1 MIKMRNS
8 MNNALKNAK
17 IDLLITTVVKMQ
29 KKNNIILMI
38 LKKYTAETLLA
49 QRAI

>member
-1 MIKMRNS
+1 MRNS

-17 IDLLITTVVKMQ
+17 VNLIVITVVKMQ
-29 KKNNIILMI
+29 KKSNIVFIR
-38 LKKYTAETLLA
+38 LKKYIADVLLM

>member
-1 MIKMRNS
+1 

-17 IDLLITTVVKMQ
+17 IDLLVTTVAKTQ
-29 KKNNIILMI
+29 KKNNIVLMI
-38 LKKYTAETLLA
+38 LKNYIAETLLA

>member
-1 MIKMRNS
+1 MKMQNL

-17 IDLLITTVVKMQ
+17 INLVIATVVKMQ
-29 KKNNIILMI
+29 KKNNIVLMI
-38 LKKYTAETLLA
+38 LKKNIAETLLA

>member
-1 MIKMRNS
+1 

-17 IDLLITTVVKMQ
+17 IDLLVTTVAKTQ
-29 KKNNIILMI
+29 KKNNIVLMI
-38 LKKYTAETLLA
+38 LEKYTAKALLA

>member
-1 MIKMRNS
+1 MKMRNS

-17 IDLLITTVVKMQ
+17 IDLLVATVVKTQ
-29 KKNNIILMI
+29 KGNNIALTVSERYI
-38 LKKYTAETLLA
+38 AEALLA

>member
-1 MIKMRNS
+1 

-17 IDLLITTVVKMQ
+17 IDLLVATVVKTQ
-29 KKNNIILMI
+29 KRNNIVLMI
-38 LKKYTAETLLA
+38 LKKYIAETLLA

>member
-1 MIKMRNS
+1 

-17 IDLLITTVVKMQ
+17 IDLLIATVVKTQ
-29 KKNNIILMI
+29 KKNNIVLTIS
-38 LKKYTAETLLA
+38 KKYIAETLLA